1 MAPGFR
7 KRPAYAV
14 IAVALVLILVPLGLT
29 TAQTAREQVW
39 LQRADT
45 AAQAWAAQRGY
56 ALQDVSFDG
65 PDLDIDIEGTG
76 PGPPSSQLLARLRGQ
91 LPAGTPV
98 VVNTINGGLV
108 PIGRVP
114 A

>member
-14 IAVALVLILVPLGLT
+14 IAVALGLILVPLGLT

-39 LQRADT
+39 LQHAHT
-45 AAQAWAAQRGY
+45 VAQAWVAQRGY
-56 ALQDVSFDG
+56 ALQDVSFNG
-65 PDLDIDIEGTG
+65 PDLDVDIEGTG
-76 PGPPSSQLLARLRGQ
+76 PGPPGSQLLARLRGQ

-108 PIGRVP
+108 LIGRVP

>member
-1 MAPGFR
+1 
-7 KRPAYAV
+7 
-14 IAVALVLILVPLGLT
+14 
-29 TAQTAREQVW
+29 
-39 LQRADT
+39 
-45 AAQAWAAQRGY
+45 
-56 ALQDVSFDG
+56 VSFDG
-65 PDLDIDIEGTG
+65 PDLDVDIVGTG

-98 VVNTINGGLV
+98 VVNTISGGLT